1 MAYQRNRAYHLEK
14 ERDVGLNVSQEGTP
28 IPDRVCGGCAFYRKG
43 GYCEAKRKDVGPLW
57 EACNKYTTETPQPQ
71 DTMEKT
77 ETPTTKVCKRCG
89 RELPLEAFGKTVRSK
104 DGYQSNCR
112 ECQAELVRQGWE
124 KRRAEGKA
132 HPAPMRKKKAIPNRT
147 FGDVY
152 DAWNALVDYIR
163 NRPRAHYALQHAA
176 VDVKRDD
183 DGFVLTFWVENDAQ
197 KKWIV
202 ENMLHEW
209 ERWMRERL
217 GGASLL
223 LECEVMPQGNCV
235 APNPALAELPDH
247 DLAQELRR
255 RGYVV
260 KCSKTIEL

>member
-14 ERDVGLNVSQEGTP
+14 ERDVGLNVAPEGTP
-28 IPDRVCGGCAFYRKG
+28 IPAFTCIQCWHYRKG

-57 EACNKYTTETPQPQ
+57 EACNHYTTTETPRQ

-104 DGYQSNCR
+104 DGYQVNCR

-132 HPAPMRKKKAIPNRT
+132 HPAPMRKKAPKETN
-147 FGDVY
+147 V
-152 DAWNALVDYIR
+152 
-163 NRPRAHYALQHAA
+163 AA
-176 VDVKRDD
+176 
-183 DGFVLTFWVENDAQ
+183 
-197 KKWIV
+197 
-202 ENMLHEW
+202 
-209 ERWMRERL
+209 
-217 GGASLL
+217 
-223 LECEVMPQGNCV
+223 
-235 APNPALAELPDH
+235 NPALAELPDH
-247 DLAQELRR
+247 DLVNELRR
-255 RGYVV
+255 RGYDV